1 MNTHHDSS
9 SSTSTSGVI
18 NYRGV
23 RKRKWGKWVSEIRE
37 PGKKTRIWLG
47 SFETPEMAATAYDFA
62 ALHLRGRSAR
72 LNFPESVN
80 MLPRISSSSSPDEVR
95 NAAQRAAHSVGRT
108 TSSNS
113 NCNNNGVDNGPNI
126 VGPVTTSVPVVV
138 GLTQSQI
145 QAINESPLDSP
156 KAWTDMLLDPL
167 LILSSSYG
175 CGGVGFDDHHMM
187 SGYDYDYDCDDDQEM
202 QDGSLW
208 D

>member
-72 LNFPESVN
+72 LNFPELVN
-80 MLPRISSSSSPDEVR
+80 MLPRISSSSSPDEIR
-95 NAAQRAAHSVGRT
+95 NAAQRAAHSVGKT
-108 TSSNS
+108 
-113 NCNNNGVDNGPNI
+113 NCNIADNGPNI
-126 VGPVTTSVPVVV
+126 VGSVSSSVPVVI

-145 QAINESPLDSP
+145 QAINECPLDSP
-156 KAWTDMLLDPL
+156 KAWNDMLLDPL
-167 LILSSSYG
+167 LIL
-175 CGGVGFDDHHMM
+175 GFDDQMM
-187 SGYDYDYDCDDDQEM
+187 SGYDYDDDDQGM